1 MRLVLVKCE
10 LRPYHDR
17 MTDLTIDELAAQ
29 TGTKTSTIRLY
40 QHQGVLP
47 GPEIRGRV
55 GFYSPGHV
63 ARLDLIDRLQARGYT
78 LAAIKDL
85 VESWESGRGL
95 ESLLGLESAV
105 AGTPGDEPLDLTP
118 QEFVARFGDV
128 EIDVTTMQRAIAL
141 GLVEVYPDR
150 IHTPNASFLDLG
162 SELVRLGLEPNAVLD
177 AWEHVESVSKDLAQR
192 FRAAFEASVWDPFVA
207 KGMPAS
213 DLDAV
218 TAKLDRMR
226 QIGREIVATALK
238 NAIDAETDSALGAE
252 ADRMTRPRKP
262 DAS

>member
-1 MRLVLVKCE
+1 
-10 LRPYHDR
+10 

-29 TGTKTSTIRLY
+29 TATKTSTIRLY

-55 GFYSPGHV
+55 GFYGSGHV

-85 VESWESGRGL
+85 VELWEAGRGL
-95 ESLLGLESAV
+95 ESLLGLESVV
-105 AGTPGDEPLDLTP
+105 AGRAGGGDQPLDLSP

-128 EIDVTTMQRAIAL
+128 EIDAATMQRAIAL
-141 GLVEVYPDR
+141 GLVEVHPD
-150 IHTPNASFLDLG
+150 HFHVPNASFLDLG
-162 SELVRLGLEPNAVLD
+162 SELVRLGIEPNAMLD
-177 AWEHVESVSKDLAQR
+177 EWEHVESVTRELATR
-192 FRAAFEASVWDPFVA
+192 FRARFEASVWDPFVA
-207 KGMPAS
+207 AGMPES
-213 DLDAV
+213 EVGAV

-226 QIGREIVATALK
+226 QIGREIVAVALGTAI
-238 NAIDAETDSALGAE
+238 AAETDAALGTE
-252 ADRMTRPRKP
+252 AARMTRPRKP

>member
-1 MRLVLVKCE
+1 
-10 LRPYHDR
+10 

-29 TGTKTSTIRLY
+29 TKTKTSTIRLY

-105 AGTPGDEPLDLTP
+105 AGTTGDEPLDLSP
-118 QEFVARFGDV
+118 QEFVARFGEV
-128 EIDVTTMQRAIAL
+128 EIDIATMQRAIGL
-141 GLVEVYPDR
+141 GLVEVHPDH
-150 IHTPNASFLDLG
+150 IHVPNASFLDLG
-162 SELVRLGLEPNAVLD
+162 SELVRLGLEPKAMLD
-177 AWEHVESVSKDLAQR
+177 AWEHVESVTMDLATR
-192 FRAAFEASVWDPFVA
+192 FRAAFEASVWEPFVA
-207 KGMPAS
+207 RGMPAS

-226 QIGREIVATALK
+226 QIGREIVSIALK
-238 NAIDAETDSALGAE
+238 TAIATETDAALGTE
-252 ADRMTRPRKP
+252 AARMTRPRKP

>member
-1 MRLVLVKCE
+1 
-10 LRPYHDR
+10 
-17 MTDLTIDELAAQ
+17 
-29 TGTKTSTIRLY
+29 
-40 QHQGVLP
+40 
-47 GPEIRGRV
+47 
-55 GFYSPGHV
+55 
-63 ARLDLIDRLQARGYT
+63 
-78 LAAIKDL
+78 
-85 VESWESGRGL
+85 
-95 ESLLGLESAV
+95 
-105 AGTPGDEPLDLTP
+105 
-118 QEFVARFGDV
+118 
-128 EIDVTTMQRAIAL
+128 MQRAIAL

>member
-1 MRLVLVKCE
+1 
-10 LRPYHDR
+10 
-17 MTDLTIDELAAQ
+17 MTDLTIDEIAAQ

-55 GFYSPGHV
+55 GFYGPGHV

-105 AGTPGDEPLDLTP
+105 AETTGDEPLDLSP

-128 EIDVTTMQRAIAL
+128 EIDIATMQRAIGL
-141 GLVEVYPDR
+141 GLVGVHPDH
-150 IHTPNASFLDLG
+150 IHVPNASFLDLG
-162 SELVRLGLEPNAVLD
+162 SELVRLGLEPKAMLD
-177 AWEHVESVSKDLAQR
+177 AWEHVESVTMDLATR
-192 FRAAFEASVWDPFVA
+192 FRAAFEASVWEPFVA
-207 KGMPAS
+207 RGMPAS

-226 QIGREIVATALK
+226 QIGREIVSIALK
-238 NAIDAETDSALGAE
+238 TAIATETDAALGTE
-252 ADRMTRPRKP
+252 AARMTRPRKP

>member
-1 MRLVLVKCE
+1 MK
-10 LRPYHDR
+10 
-17 MTDLTIDELAAQ
+17 DLTIDELAVQ

-55 GFYSPGHV
+55 GFYGSGHV

-105 AGTPGDEPLDLTP
+105 AGTTGDQPLDLSP
-118 QEFVARFGDV
+118 QEFVERFGEV
-128 EIDVTTMQRAIAL
+128 EIDVATMQRAIGL
-141 GLVEVYPDR
+141 GLVEVHPD
-150 IHTPNASFLDLG
+150 HFHVPNASFLELG
-162 SELVRLGLEPNAVLD
+162 SELVRLGIEPNAMLD
-177 AWEHVESVSKDLAQR
+177 EWEHVESVTKDLAAR
-192 FRAAFEASVWDPFVA
+192 FRAAFEAGVWEPFVA
-207 KGMPAS
+207 LGMPAEE
-213 DLDAV
+213 LDVV

-226 QIGREIVATALK
+226 QIGREIVAVALK
-238 NAIDAETDSALGAE
+238 AAIDAETDAALGAE
-252 ADRMTRPRKP
+252 AARMTRPRKP
-262 DAS
+262 DRS

>member
-1 MRLVLVKCE
+1 
-10 LRPYHDR
+10 

-29 TGTKTSTIRLY
+29 TATKTSTIRLY

-55 GFYSPGHV
+55 GFYGSGHV

-105 AGTPGDEPLDLTP
+105 AGRADGGDQPLDLSP
-118 QEFVARFGDV
+118 QEFVSRFGGV
-128 EIDVTTMQRAIAL
+128 EIDVATMQRAIAL
-141 GLVEVYPDR
+141 GLVEVHPD
-150 IHTPNASFLDLG
+150 HFHVPNASFLDFG
-162 SELVRLGLEPNAVLD
+162 SELVRLGIEPIAMLD
-177 AWEHVESVSKDLAQR
+177 EWEHVESVTKDLAAR
-192 FRAAFEASVWDPFVA
+192 FRAAFEARVWEPFVA
-207 KGMPAS
+207 QGMPAEG
-213 DLDAV
+213 LDAV

-226 QIGREIVATALK
+226 QIGREIVAVALK
-238 NAIDAETDSALGAE
+238 TAIDAETDAALGAE
-252 ADRMTRPRKP
+252 AARMTRPRKP

>member
-1 MRLVLVKCE
+1 MELVLVKWQF
-10 LRPYHDR
+10 RRYDR
-17 MTDLTIDELAAQ
+17 FMTNLTIDELAVQ

-105 AGTPGDEPLDLTP
+105 AGAAGDEPLDLTP
-118 QEFVARFGDV
+118 QEFVNRFGDV
-128 EIDVTTMQRAIAL
+128 EIDVATMQRAIGL
-141 GLVEVYPDR
+141 GLVEVHPNH
-150 IHTPNASFLDLG
+150 IHVPKASFLDLG
-162 SELVRLGLEPNAVLD
+162 SELVRLGLEPNAMLD
-177 AWEHVESVSKDLAQR
+177 AWEHVEAVSKDLATR
-192 FRAAFEASVWDPFVA
+192 FRAAFEANVWDRFLA
-207 KGMPAS
+207 KGMPES

-226 QIGREIVATALK
+226 QIGREIVAVALK
-238 NAIDAETDSALGAE
+238 TAIDAETDAALGAQ
-252 ADRMTRPRKP
+252 AARMTRPRKP
-262 DAS
+262 EAS